1 MLKLFTIVGARPQFV
16 KAATLSRAVREYA
29 ASREK
34 AVEVEESIIHTG
46 QHYDANLSQVFFDEL
61 DIPKPAKNLE
71 LGGGGHGRQTGRMLE
86 ALENE
91 MLERKPD
98 VVLVY
103 GDTNSTLAGALA
115 AAKLHIPI
123 AHVEAGLRSFN
134 RRMPEEINRVLTD
147 EISTW
152 RFCPTRDSAV
162 NLYRE
167 GIYDGV
173 HVVGDVMYDGVLYY
187 AEKIANEGRAD
198 HIREQQKLPSGE
210 FVLST
215 LHRAE
220 NTDSP
225 DRLRAAIRSLNHL
238 ADEVAPVF
246 LPLHPRT
253 NGAIERIFAEESPFS
268 PHVHR
273 ITPLAYLDLLS
284 LLREAK
290 LVATDSGGLQ
300 KEAHFL
306 HKPCLTLRD
315 ETEWGETLANNCN
328 QLINLNR
335 DPIPQIKAAVNC
347 ASGPWNQ
354 PYGQGDSARQ
364 ILNHLLDS
372 CSP

>member
-1 MLKLFTIVGARPQFV
+1 MLKILTIVGARPQFV
-16 KAATLSRAVREYA
+16 KAATFSRAVREYNA
-29 ASREK
+29 QLGDRV
-34 AVEVEESIIHTG
+34 AVEEAIIHTG
-46 QHYDANLSQVFFDEL
+46 QHYDSNLSQVFFDEL

-71 LGGGGHGRQTGRMLE
+71 LGGGGHGQQTGRMLE
-86 ALENE
+86 ALEKE

-115 AAKLHIPI
+115 AAKLHIPL

-147 EISTW
+147 ELSKW
-152 RFCPTRDSAV
+152 CFCPTRDSAV

-187 AEKIANEGRAD
+187 ADKIANEGRAAK
-198 HIREQQKLPSGE
+198 IREENKLPDGDLI
-210 FVLST
+210 LST

-220 NTDSP
+220 NTDCP
-225 DRLRAAIRSLNHL
+225 DRLRAAIRVLNHL
-238 ADEVAPVF
+238 ADESAPVV

-253 NGAIERIFAEESPFS
+253 NGAIEKAFHGENPFS
-268 PHVHR
+268 ERVHR
-273 ITPLAYLDLLS
+273 IAPLAYLDLLS
-284 LLREAK
+284 LLRECK

-306 HKPCLTLRD
+306 QKPCLTLRD
-315 ETEWGETLANNCN
+315 ETEWGETLANQCN
-328 QLINLNR
+328 QLVDLSTDPVPQIEAALNR
-335 DPIPQIKAAVNC
+335 TT
-347 ASGPWNQ
+347 GPWNR
-354 PYGQGDSARQ
+354 PYGQGDAARQ
-364 ILNHLLDS
+364 ILTHLLDS
-372 CSP
+372 FSA